1 MDSGTNSLI
10 SSDARKMVMDIL
22 ERSTELGQAEIQQVI
37 RDIERAVM
45 LAIAID
51 LPDSP
56 SGPRKELKNLQS
68 GIRRL
73 INSISGVSDHAAFAM
88 WDAARDQAGDPQ
100 LANFDSD
107 GKFGSELAKLRRQA
121 EFVDKAARLAYQQ
134 ITVPRGAPPNI
145 QARHFAFHVAV
156 ALSENG
162 IEPKTTRNGVYY
174 EILAE
179 LFSELMPTEDGEA
192 FQRYG
197 YWALNTSTLEE
208 TFVQPEYLRNS
219 KSISE

>member
-1 MDSGTNSLI
+1 
-10 SSDARKMVMDIL
+10 
-22 ERSTELGQAEIQQVI
+22 
-37 RDIERAVM
+37 M
-45 LAIAID
+45 LAITID
-51 LPDSP
+51 IPDSP

-73 INSISGVSDHAAFAM
+73 INSISGVSHHAAFAM
-88 WDAARDQAGDPQ
+88 WDAARDQADDPH

-107 GKFGSELAKLRRQA
+107 GKFGSELAKLRKQA
-121 EFVDKAARLAYQQ
+121 EFVDKAAQLAYQQ
-134 ITVPRGAPPNI
+134 IEVPRGAPPNV

-156 ALSENG
+156 ALDESG
-162 IEPKTTRNGVYY
+162 VEPKTTRNGVYY

-197 YWALNTSTLEE
+197 RWALNTDVLDE
-208 TFVQPEYLRNS
+208 TFVKPEYLRISNS
-219 KSISE
+219 HSE